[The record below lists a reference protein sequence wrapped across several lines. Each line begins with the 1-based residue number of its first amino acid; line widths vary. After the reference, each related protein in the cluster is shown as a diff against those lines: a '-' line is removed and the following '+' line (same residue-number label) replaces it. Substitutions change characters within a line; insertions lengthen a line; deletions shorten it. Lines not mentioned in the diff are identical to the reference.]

1 MRDRILAYMEE
12 NGSITTLEAFTELS
26 CTRLSEYIRQIRTT
40 HIVED
45 EWVKT
50 TNKYG
55 DKVRYKKFWLAE

>member
-1 MRDRILAYMEE
+1 MRNRILAYMEE

-45 EWVKT
+45 EWIT
-50 TNKYG
+50 STNRYG
-55 DKVRYKKFWLAE
+55 DKIRYKRFWLAE

>member
-1 MRDRILAYMEE
+1 MRDRILAYMEN

-45 EWVKT
+45 EWVT
-50 TNKYG
+50 SINKYG
-55 DKVRYKKFWLAE
+55 DKIRYKRFWLAE